1 MNKTIMLGI
10 DGWYPQ
16 VDGGTN
22 VVKNYR
28 KNLKKVCDCEII
40 APSYG
45 KKYDEE
51 GERVYCAGVFHN
63 FSLGVLFI
71 SFRNSMPG
79 HDKKL
84 KKFLEQRQPVL
95 LHAHSPFAIC
105 GYFLKY
111 AKKHG
116 VPVVY
121 TFHTR
126 FKDEFMRVTHSRL
139 ITAVMMSIIM
149 RNIRRADYVWAV
161 SASSATVLRQYGYK
175 GDIKVMPNGTDM
187 PVISVEE
194 GAALARDFEK
204 EWGISPNERIFMYS
218 GRVVTVKNIAFSF
231 EVIAELKRRGFACK
245 FFVVGSGDDL
255 EYHKKLAAKMGLQ
268 NEVIFTGFMS
278 DRNKLR
284 ACYCRADLLLFPSL
298 FDTFGLVVQEAAA
311 CRTPSFVPE
320 NSCSAEMIED
330 GKTGYISPL
339 NVSVWADRIE
349 EIFSPQNAAARLAVR
364 ENSSS
369 MVLSWES
376 AVSFAEEEYEKILG
390 HKLKK

>member
-63 FSLGVLFI
+63 FSLGVPFI

-111 AKKHG
+111 AKKRG
-116 VPVVY
+116 IPVVY

-187 PVISVEE
+187 PVISVED

-231 EVIAELKRRGFACK
+231 EVVAELKRRGFACK
-245 FFVVGSGDDL
+245 FIVAGGGDDL
-255 EYHKKLAAKMGLQ
+255 EYHKKLAAKLGLQ

-278 DRNKLR
+278 DRNMLR

-390 HKLKK
+390 YKLEK

>member
-51 GERVYCAGVFHN
+51 GERVYCADVFHN